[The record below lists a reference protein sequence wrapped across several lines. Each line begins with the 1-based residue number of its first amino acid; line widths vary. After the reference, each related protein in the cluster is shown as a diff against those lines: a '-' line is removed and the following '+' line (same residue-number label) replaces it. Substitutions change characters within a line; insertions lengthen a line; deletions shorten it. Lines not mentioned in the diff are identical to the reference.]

1 MLPPICFMEWSNC
14 SSLVRGKISCYPP
27 FALWNGPTV
36 VAWLEVRYHA
46 TPICF
51 IMLTP
56 ICFMEWSN
64 CGSLVRGKISCYPH
78 LLYHANPHLLYGMV
92 QLW

>member
-1 MLPPICFMEWSNC
+1 MLT
-14 SSLVRGKISCYPP
+14 P

-51 IMLTP
+51 I
-56 ICFMEWSN
+56 EWSN
-64 CGSLVRGKISCYPH
+64 CGSLVRGKISCYPPFA
-78 LLYHANPHLLYGMV
+78 LLNGPTVVAWLEVRYHATPHLLYGMV
-92 QLW
+92 QL

>member
-1 MLPPICFMEWSNC
+1 MLPPICFIEWYNC

-46 TPICF
+46 TP
-51 IMLTP
+51 
-56 ICFMEWSN
+56 
-64 CGSLVRGKISCYPH
+64 
-78 LLYHANPHLLYGMV
+78 HLLYGMV
-92 QLW
+92 QL

>member
-1 MLPPICFMEWSNC
+1 MLPPICFIEWSNC
-14 SSLVRGKISCYPP
+14 GSLVRGKISCYPP

-46 TPICF
+46 TP
-51 IMLTP
+51 
-56 ICFMEWSN
+56 
-64 CGSLVRGKISCYPH
+64 H

-92 QLW
+92 QL